1 MSVRSSR
8 EERGKGQVDPDPSVH
23 TQEPMKL
30 KIPNIANYQ
39 PDKYSR
45 RMAERS
51 IDIIEAWLHKWEE
64 AFAICE
70 IRADMTKIRKATH
83 MFAEAAD
90 RWWIKEQCDKVAATT
105 WEEFKIEFNKHFL
118 PPDEASR
125 AWDQY
130 RNLR

>member
-1 MSVRSSR
+1 MGCNGYRNPAIDLQAGSR
-8 EERGKGQVDPDPSVH
+8 ETGV
-23 TQEPMKL
+23 
-30 KIPNIANYQ
+30 A
-39 PDKYSR
+39 
-45 RMAERS
+45 
-51 IDIIEAWLHKWEE
+51 DIIEAWLHKWEE

-105 WEEFKIEFNKHFL
+105 WEEFKIEFNKHFR